1 MSSFLTLWLD
11 ILWIINSFHNIVLGI
26 IIIEKQNGAFQE
38 ATFVKEI
45 ET

>member
-26 IIIEKQNGAFQE
+26 IIIERQNVAFQE
-38 ATFVKEI
+38 ATIAKAI
-45 ET
+45 EA